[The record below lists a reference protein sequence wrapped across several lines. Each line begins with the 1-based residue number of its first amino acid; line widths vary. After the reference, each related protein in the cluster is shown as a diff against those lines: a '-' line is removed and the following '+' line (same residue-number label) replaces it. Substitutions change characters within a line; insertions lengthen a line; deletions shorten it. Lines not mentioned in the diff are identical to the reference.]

1 MAAMEN
7 AARRI
12 GAPPVRWCGADKSV
26 LAKRMDFIFLPQ
38 LFYQK
43 IFYFRKKTRRAY
55 PMKIATIRLQWNPK
69 AKMMRTV
76 RIISAI
82 FYCG

>member
-1 MAAMEN
+1 LPD
-7 AARRI
+7 
-12 GAPPVRWCGADKSV
+12 GAVRTRACWRTHGLHFSC
-26 LAKRMDFIFLPQ
+26 LNWFI
-38 LFYQK
+38 QK
-43 IFYFRKKTRRAY
+43 IFYSEKDAPRY

>member
-1 MAAMEN
+1 
-7 AARRI
+7 
-12 GAPPVRWCGADKSV
+12 V
-26 LAKRMDFIFLPQ
+26 LANAWASFSLPQ

-43 IFYFRKKTRRAY
+43 IYLFRKSDGAAL
-55 PMKIATIRLQWNPK
+55 PHENSNNPLAVNPK

-82 FYCG
+82 FYCGEAAASCDDKDLFK